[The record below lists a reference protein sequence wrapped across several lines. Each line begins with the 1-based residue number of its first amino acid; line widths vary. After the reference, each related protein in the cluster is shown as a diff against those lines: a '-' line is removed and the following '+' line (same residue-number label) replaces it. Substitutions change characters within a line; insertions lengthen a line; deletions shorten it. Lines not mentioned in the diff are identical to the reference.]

1 MNRLSV
7 FCGSSSGNEK
17 VYSEQAWLLG
27 KTMAQQKIGLVY
39 GGTKVGLMGQVAN
52 GVLEHG
58 GEAIGVLPHFLKEKE
73 IAHDNLTELHMV
85 TNLQERKTM
94 MNELSDGAIAL
105 PGGFGTMEEFF
116 EMLTWGQLQIHLK
129 PVALFNINGYYD
141 SLIHLFDTM
150 VSNGFLKQ
158 VNRDMVLSAENID
171 ALLNKMRTYQAPV
184 VGKWIG

>member
-7 FCGSSSGNEK
+7 FCGSSAGNEK
-17 VYSEQAWLLG
+17 IYSEQAWLLG
-27 KTMAQQKIGLVY
+27 KTMAQQKTGLVY

-73 IAHDNLTELHMV
+73 IAHDNLSELHLV
-85 TNLQERKTM
+85 TTLQERKTM

-129 PVALFNINGYYD
+129 PVALLNISGYYD
-141 SLIHLFDTM
+141 SLITLFDNM

-158 VNRDMVLSAENID
+158 VNRDMVIADDTIEG
-171 ALLNKMRTYQAPV
+171 LLKQMKSYKAPMM
-184 VGKWIG
+184 GK